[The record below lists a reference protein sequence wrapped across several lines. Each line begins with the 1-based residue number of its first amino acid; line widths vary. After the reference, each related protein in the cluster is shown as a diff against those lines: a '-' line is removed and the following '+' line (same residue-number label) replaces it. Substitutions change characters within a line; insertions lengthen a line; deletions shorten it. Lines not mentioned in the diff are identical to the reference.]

1 MASSLGIDMAELLS
15 EMNNIVTA
23 GTKLDISYYL
33 EDNLD
38 EGVEEDVFDYFT
50 DAESDSIEDA
60 VKELAEDDITQQE
73 IQLVRIK
80 FMSEMAN

>member
-1 MASSLGIDMAELLS
+1 MAELLS

-38 EGVEEDVFDYFT
+38 EGVEEDVYDYFT
-50 DAESDSIEDA
+50 DADSDSIEDA